1 MDPKSASRQSSIE
14 RMKATMLTISHSEK
28 HRANLGYTSALPPNR
43 VSPGVSLHEGQNKAC

>member
-43 VSPGVSLHEGQNKAC
+43 VSPGVCLHEGQNKAC